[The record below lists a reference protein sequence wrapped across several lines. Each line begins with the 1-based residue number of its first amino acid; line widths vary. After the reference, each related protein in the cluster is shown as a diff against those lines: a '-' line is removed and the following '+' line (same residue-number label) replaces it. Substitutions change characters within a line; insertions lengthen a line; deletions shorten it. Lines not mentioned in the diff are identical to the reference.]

1 MNIDPE
7 NTYVWKFN
15 RQRLDIEAWRDSIL
29 SVAGSL
35 DKTIGGPTFNLNDD
49 NAKRR
54 TLYAKI
60 SRHELNSLLRIF
72 DFPDPNITSERRIET
87 TVPQQQLFI
96 INSPFVIEQ
105 SKLLAKRIQA
115 YSKSE
120 SENINAAYK
129 ILFSRQPS
137 PNELELAM
145 YFLHANEES
154 GEKPL
159 NKMDRWERLSQA
171 LLASNEFMYI
181 D

>member
-1 MNIDPE
+1 MNIDPD
-7 NTYVWKFN
+7 NTYLWKFN
-15 RQRLDIEAWRDSIL
+15 RKRLDIESWRDSIL
-29 SVAGSL
+29 SAAGSL
-35 DKTIGGPTFNLNDD
+35 DKTIGGPTFNLSDD
-49 NAKRR
+49 NSKRR

-129 ILFSRQPS
+129 ILFSRPPS

-145 YFLHANEES
+145 LFLHASEENND
-154 GEKPL
+154 KPI
-159 NKMDRWERLSQA
+159 NKMDRWERMAQA